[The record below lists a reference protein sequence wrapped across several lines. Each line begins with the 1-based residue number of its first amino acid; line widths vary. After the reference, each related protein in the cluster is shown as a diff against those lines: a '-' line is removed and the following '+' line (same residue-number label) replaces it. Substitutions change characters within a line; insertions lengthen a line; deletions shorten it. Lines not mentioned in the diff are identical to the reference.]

1 MTASKDFTP
10 WDFIKLVKELN
21 EHQAEMK
28 IKLANAGVGGAAA
41 QTSSTSRP

>member
-10 WDFIKLVKELN
+10 LDFIKLIKELN
-21 EHQAEMK
+21 EHEAELK
-28 IKLANAGVGGAAA
+28 TKLANAGAGGAGA

>member
-10 WDFIKLVKELN
+10 WDFVKLVKELN
-21 EHQAEMK
+21 EHEAELK
-28 IKLANAGVGGAAA
+28 IKLANAGVGVAP